1 MMNTGVRFNNFC
13 NEIKISQQVADN
25 VSYRYKRIT
34 RQINKSFWGSE
45 SEINHSLLVGSY
57 GRKTAINAS
66 DVDTLL
72 WLPYYYYQK
81 YDSYQGNGQS
91 ALIQALRDSVKN
103 TYATSHVKGDGQV
116 VVIEFDDR
124 VRFEL
129 LPCFENDDGSFTYP
143 DSHNGGRW
151 KNTNPRPEIE
161 AIRIM
166 DNRTNGNLKNLC
178 RMMRCWKNEWNVPMG
193 GILIDTLSY
202 KFIASWQYN
211 TESYSYYDWMVR
223 DFLGYLKSLDP
234 NVAYWLA
241 LGSNKHVDP
250 EGDFRYKALR
260 CYNIA
265 VKACEYEAE
274 GYYYSATQKWKE
286 IFGVSFRG

>member
-1 MMNTGVRFNNFC
+1 
-13 NEIKISQQVADN
+13 
-25 VSYRYKRIT
+25 
-34 RQINKSFWGSE
+34 
-45 SEINHSLLVGSY
+45 
-57 GRKTAINAS
+57 
-66 DVDTLL
+66 
-72 WLPYYYYQK
+72 
-81 YDSYQGNGQS
+81 
-91 ALIQALRDSVKN
+91 
-103 TYATSHVKGDGQV
+103 
-116 VVIEFDDR
+116 
-124 VRFEL
+124 
-129 LPCFENDDGSFTYP
+129 
-143 DSHNGGRW
+143 
-151 KNTNPRPEIE
+151 
-161 AIRIM
+161 
-166 DNRTNGNLKNLC
+166 
-178 RMMRCWKNEWNVPMG
+178 MRCWKNKWDVPMG

-211 TESYSYYDWMVR
+211 TESYAYYDWMVR

-241 LGSNKHVDP
+241 PGSNKHVDP